1 MKPLHLI
8 LYVAASA
15 AVAMANTAGSLS
27 VPQSEPLLPVKNQ
40 SAAEPQSQDSTLEPG
55 EARIR
60 AGIVLQ
66 GILHDTLAGVRDKET
81 AEAATGPIMRLSREM
96 QEWARGFAALP
107 PLDEETRNLYEEKY
121 LPTIRQMN
129 NHIKAQGERIAAA
142 EFYGSQ
148 NLPAALVRL
157 IQSMQ

>member
-1 MKPLHLI
+1 
-8 LYVAASA
+8 
-15 AVAMANTAGSLS
+15 MANTAGSLS

-96 QEWARGFAALP
+96 QEWARGFAALSS
-107 PLDEETRNLYEEKY
+107 LTHLYSFPNSLIY
-121 LPTIRQMN
+121 SQYVLILPSFTISL
-129 NHIKAQGERIAAA
+129 IASF
-142 EFYGSQ
+142 E
-148 NLPAALVRL
+148 
-157 IQSMQ
+157 